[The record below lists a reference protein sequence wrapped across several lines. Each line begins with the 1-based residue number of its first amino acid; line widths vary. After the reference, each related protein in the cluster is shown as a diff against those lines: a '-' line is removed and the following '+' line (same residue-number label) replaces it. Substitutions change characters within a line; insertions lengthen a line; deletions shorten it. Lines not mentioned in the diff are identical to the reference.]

1 MTKEL
6 LTRLLTPPAWN
17 GIVYLLLGIGFAFAG
32 YKLFKGLRK
41 VYGGM
46 LGVAAGL
53 SLVQHPEIGYRIGAA
68 VLGGVAGL
76 AMADVLYYF
85 LLFLTGGL
93 AAGLGAAIPLMAFDL
108 SEGLGLDLFVG
119 FAFLCG
125 AVLAIVAETPA
136 MIVLTSAL
144 GSVMMVNGY
153 NAVAKKATVDGLQL
167 APIPLAVI
175 TVLGIVIQGWL
186 YRRETSVKIIRS
198 EETGR
203 IEKKQP

>member
-6 LTRLLTPPAWN
+6 ISRLLTPPAWN
-17 GIVYLLLGIGFAFAG
+17 GIVYLLLGLGFAFAG

-53 SLVQHPEIGYRIGAA
+53 NLVQHPEIGYRIGAA
-68 VLGGVAGL
+68 VLGGVAGF
-76 AMADVLYYF
+76 AMAEVLYYF

-93 AAGLGAAIPLMAFDL
+93 AAGLGAAIPLTAFGL
-108 SEGLGLDLFVG
+108 AEGVALDLIVG
-119 FAFLCG
+119 FSFLCG

-144 GSVMMVNGY
+144 GSVMLVNGY
-153 NAVAKKATVDGLQL
+153 NALAKKSASLQL
-167 APIPLAVI
+167 SPVPLAVI
-175 TVLGIVIQGWL
+175 AALGIVLQTWL
-186 YRRETSVKIIRS
+186 YRRETSVKILRS